1 MPSSKKAL
9 RIFDGVPAYLGG
21 KRKLLATIFRE
32 LAKAVDP
39 LEWRN
44 CSFVDGFA
52 GGGSVSIYAKAQF
65 REVLSNDYSDRSAM
79 IARAILENDDL
90 RLTREDGVLLIAGAE
105 SATNWCASQPDWFI
119 PGTARI
125 IDRGLAY
132 ADDVANPTRAAL
144 LRLVLWRFVCLSRPS
159 SGDFTSRNLVERA
172 MGGELKN
179 TGVVSAKYAFRPP
192 NVRDAWHWSEQTN
205 RSVFRGNL
213 RFEQRD
219 AITAS
224 AEWGADVV
232 YIDPP
237 YAGDSAYETFYRM
250 ADSSMA
256 QREIPRDGVSPFS
269 DRKAA
274 EDAIT
279 TVVENVYRAGA
290 RVLMASNSDEAISRE
305 QHLAIFEKCGWKAYE
320 VPVTHRHSIAARRGV
335 DNAAAGMESG
345 ASEVLIVATR

>member
-1 MPSSKKAL
+1 M
-9 RIFDGVPAYLGG
+9 FDGVPAYLGG
-21 KRKLLATIFRE
+21 KRKLLGTIFRE
-32 LAKAVDP
+32 LAKAVDS
-39 LEWRN
+39 LEWRD
-44 CSFVDGFA
+44 CSFVDGFT

-79 IARAILENDDL
+79 IAQAILANNDV
-90 RLTREDGVLLIAGAE
+90 RLSRADCVLLMEGAE
-105 SATNWCASQPDWFI
+105 SATNWCATQPDWFI
-119 PGTARI
+119 PGTAKA

-132 ADDVANPTRAAL
+132 ADSVGNPTKAAL
-144 LRLVLWRFVCLSRPS
+144 LRLLAWRFVCLSRPS
-159 SGDFTSRNLVERA
+159 SGDFTSRNLVDRA
-172 MGGELKN
+172 MDGELKN

-192 NVRDAWHWSEQTN
+192 NIRDALHWAEITN

-224 AEWGADVV
+224 EDWGADIV

-250 ADSSMA
+250 ADSAMA
-256 QREIPRDGVSPFS
+256 QAEIPKGGGVSPFS
-269 DRKAA
+269 DRKTA
-274 EDAIT
+274 EDAIG
-279 TVVENVYRAGA
+279 TVIANVYRAGA
-290 RVLMASNSDEAISRE
+290 RVLIASNSDEAIPRDR
-305 QHLAIFEKCGWKAYE
+305 HLAIFEQIGWKAYE
-320 VPVTHRHSIAARRGV
+320 APVKHRHSIAARRGV